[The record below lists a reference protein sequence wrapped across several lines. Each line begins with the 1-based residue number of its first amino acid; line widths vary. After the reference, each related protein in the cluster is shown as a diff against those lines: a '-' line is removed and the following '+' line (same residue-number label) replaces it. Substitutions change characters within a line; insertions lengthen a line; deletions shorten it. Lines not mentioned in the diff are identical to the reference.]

1 MKIRYSLD
9 NHWAMMIRTK
19 HEEMERSRK
28 LCGWEPPD
36 QEPGGWNDSAF
47 STNSVVS
54 EWPTFFGLDTGHFSS
69 SSVPFITC
77 ARGSL
82 SAGGCVFSPNTVYTW
97 FDFHH
102 KLASRVILGLAGGP
116 RVDISVPV
124 SQFLL
129 EQVLCHL
136 CAALLQTCQRR
147 GVSICQGD
155 RRLVRG

>member
-1 MKIRYSLD
+1 
-9 NHWAMMIRTK
+9 MIR
-19 HEEMERSRK
+19 RFRQILWYQNGLPS
-28 LCGWEPPD
+28 LGWT
-36 QEPGGWNDSAF
+36 A
-47 STNSVVS
+47 
-54 EWPTFFGLDTGHFSS
+54 GHFSS

-102 KLASRVILGLAGGP
+102 KLASRVILGFAGGP

-155 RRLVRG
+155 RRLVRGQWQAQSNGIGR

>member
-1 MKIRYSLD
+1 VRGEAY
-9 NHWAMMIRTK
+9 
-19 HEEMERSRK
+19 
-28 LCGWEPPD
+28 
-36 QEPGGWNDSAF
+36 QQ
-47 STNSVVS
+47 VVV
-54 EWPTFFGLDTGHFSS
+54 F
-69 SSVPFITC
+69 
-77 ARGSL
+77 
-82 SAGGCVFSPNTVYTW
+82 FSPNAVYTW

-124 SQFLL
+124 SQFL

-155 RRLVRG
+155 RRLVRGQWQAQSNGIGR